1 MASEEKQISQV
12 LALAFVANVCTEA
25 DDKKDDNEH

>member
-12 LALAFVANVCTEA
+12 LTLALVANVCTEA
-25 DDKKDDNEH
+25 DDEKDDNEH